1 MATFLSC
8 AFILFFLFFYVVS
21 PIEAQT
27 GGFSVELIHRDS
39 PKSPFYN
46 SSETPYQRLRNAFTR
61 STNRPNHFNQNS
73 SISSSKASQADIIPN
88 IGDYLIRISIGT
100 PATEILAVAD
110 TGSDLIWTQC
120 EPCPPSQCYMQDS
133 PLFDPKKSSTYK
145 SLPCSSSQCA
155 SLDQKSCSG
164 VNCQYS
170 VSYGDRSFSNG
181 NLATETVTLGSTT
194 GQAVA
199 LPGIT
204 FGCGTNNG
212 GLFNSKT
219 TGIVGLGGGDISLIS
234 QMRTTIAGK
243 FSYCLVRAS
252 STKINFGTNGI
263 VSGPGVVSTP
273 LIVKSKT
280 FYVLTI
286 DAISVGNQRLEVMSG
301 STPGGDIVID
311 SGTTLTLLPQGYNS
325 KLLSVMSSMIE
336 AQPVADPKG
345 SFELCYSFNS
355 LSQVPEVTIHFR
367 GADVKLSLSNFFV
380 KVSEDIV
387 CSVFKGT
394 NSLPLYGNIMQTNF
408 LVGYDIEQQTVSF
421 RPTDCTEQ

>member
-8 AFILFFLFFYVVS
+8 VFILFFLCFYVVS

-46 SSETPYQRLRNAFTR
+46 SSETPYQRLRDALTR
-61 STNRPNHFNQNS
+61 SLNRLNHFNQNS

-88 IGDYLIRISIGT
+88 NANYLIRISIGT
-100 PATEILAVAD
+100 PPTERLAVAD

-133 PLFDPKKSSTYK
+133 PLFDPKMSSTYK

-155 SLDQKSCSG
+155 SLNQKSCSG

-170 VSYGDRSFSNG
+170 VSYGDGSFSNG

-243 FSYCLVRAS
+243 FSYCLVPVS

-273 LIVKSKT
+273 LTKAKT

-286 DAISVGNQRLEVMSG
+286 DAISVGNQRLGV
-301 STPGGDIVID
+301 STPDIVID
-311 SGTTLTLLPQGYNS
+311 S
-325 KLLSVMSSMIE
+325 
-336 AQPVADPKG
+336 DPTG
-345 SFELCYSFNS
+345 SLELCYSFNS

-367 GADVKLSLSNFFV
+367 GADVKLSRSNFFV

-387 CSVFKGT
+387 CSVFKGIT
-394 NSLPLYGNIMQTNF
+394 NSVPIYGNIMQTNF

-421 RPTDCTEQ
+421 KPTDCTKQ

>member
-8 AFILFFLFFYVVS
+8 VFILFFLCFYVVS

-46 SSETPYQRLRNAFTR
+46 SSETPYQRLRDALTR
-61 STNRPNHFNQNS
+61 SLNRLNHFNQNS

-88 IGDYLIRISIGT
+88 NANYLIRISIGT
-100 PATEILAVAD
+100 PPTERLAVAD

-133 PLFDPKKSSTYK
+133 PLFDPKMSSTYK

-155 SLDQKSCSG
+155 SLNQKSCSG

-170 VSYGDRSFSNG
+170 VSYGDGSFSNG

-234 QMRTTIAGK
+234 QMRTTIAGNQR
-243 FSYCLVRAS
+243 L
-252 STKINFGTNGI
+252 G
-263 VSGPGVVSTP
+263 VSTP
-273 LIVKSKT
+273 
-280 FYVLTI
+280 
-286 DAISVGNQRLEVMSG
+286 
-301 STPGGDIVID
+301 DIVID
-311 SGTTLTLLPQGYNS
+311 SGTTLTFLPQGYNS
-325 KLLSVMSSMIE
+325 NLLSVMSSMIE
-336 AQPVADPKG
+336 AQPVADPTG
-345 SFELCYSFNS
+345 SLELCYSFNS

-367 GADVKLSLSNFFV
+367 GADVKLSRSNFFV

-387 CSVFKGT
+387 CSVFKGIT
-394 NSLPLYGNIMQTNF
+394 NSVPIYGNIMQTNF

-421 RPTDCTEQ
+421 KPTDCTKQ

>member
-1 MATFLSC
+1 M
-8 AFILFFLFFYVVS
+8 
-21 PIEAQT
+21 
-27 GGFSVELIHRDS
+27 
-39 PKSPFYN
+39 
-46 SSETPYQRLRNAFTR
+46 TR
-61 STNRPNHFNQNS
+61 SLNRLNHFNQNS

-88 IGDYLIRISIGT
+88 NANYLIRISIGT
-100 PATEILAVAD
+100 PPTERLAVAD

-133 PLFDPKKSSTYK
+133 PLFDPKMSSTYK

-155 SLDQKSCSG
+155 SLNQKSCSG

-170 VSYGDRSFSNG
+170 VSYGDGSFSNG

-243 FSYCLVRAS
+243 FSYCLVPVS

-273 LIVKSKT
+273 LTKAKT

-286 DAISVGNQRLEVMSG
+286 DAISVGNQRLGV
-301 STPGGDIVID
+301 STPDIVID
-311 SGTTLTLLPQGYNS
+311 SGTTLTFLPQGYNS
-325 KLLSVMSSMIE
+325 NLLSVMSSMIE
-336 AQPVADPKG
+336 AQPVADPTG
-345 SFELCYSFNS
+345 SLELCYSFNS

-367 GADVKLSLSNFFV
+367 GADVKLSPSNFFV

-387 CSVFKGT
+387 CSVFTGT
-394 NSLPLYGNIMQTNF
+394 NSVPIYGNIMQTNF

-421 RPTDCTEQ
+421 KPTDCTKQ

>member
-8 AFILFFLFFYVVS
+8 VFILFFLCFYVVS

-46 SSETPYQRLRNAFTR
+46 SSETPYQRLRDALTR
-61 STNRPNHFNQNS
+61 SLNRLNHFNQNS

-88 IGDYLIRISIGT
+88 NANYLIRISIGT
-100 PATEILAVAD
+100 PPTERLAVAD

-133 PLFDPKKSSTYK
+133 PLFDPKMSSTYK

-155 SLDQKSCSG
+155 SLNQKSCSG

-170 VSYGDRSFSNG
+170 VSYGDGSFSNG

-234 QMRTTIAGK
+234 QMRTTIAGNQR
-243 FSYCLVRAS
+243 L
-252 STKINFGTNGI
+252 G
-263 VSGPGVVSTP
+263 VSTP
-273 LIVKSKT
+273 
-280 FYVLTI
+280 
-286 DAISVGNQRLEVMSG
+286 
-301 STPGGDIVID
+301 DIVID
-311 SGTTLTLLPQGYNS
+311 S
-325 KLLSVMSSMIE
+325 
-336 AQPVADPKG
+336 DPTG
-345 SFELCYSFNS
+345 SLELCYSFNS

-367 GADVKLSLSNFFV
+367 GADVKLSRSNFFV

-387 CSVFKGT
+387 CSVFKGIT
-394 NSLPLYGNIMQTNF
+394 NSVPIYGNIMQTNF

-421 RPTDCTEQ
+421 KPTDCTKQ

>member
-8 AFILFFLFFYVVS
+8 VFILFFLCFYVVS

-46 SSETPYQRLRNAFTR
+46 SSETPYQRLRNALTR
-61 STNRPNHFNQNS
+61 SLNRLNHFNQNS

-88 IGDYLIRISIGT
+88 NANYLIRISIGT
-100 PATEILAVAD
+100 PPTERLAVAD

-133 PLFDPKKSSTYK
+133 PLFDPKMSSTYK

-155 SLDQKSCSG
+155 SLNQKSCSG

-170 VSYGDRSFSNG
+170 VSYGDGSFSNG

-234 QMRTTIAGK
+234 QMRTTIAG
-243 FSYCLVRAS
+243 
-252 STKINFGTNGI
+252 
-263 VSGPGVVSTP
+263 
-273 LIVKSKT
+273 
-280 FYVLTI
+280 
-286 DAISVGNQRLEVMSG
+286 NQRLEVMSG
-301 STPGGDIVID
+301 STPGGGIVID

-336 AQPVADPKG
+336 AQPVADPTG
-345 SFELCYSFNS
+345 SLELCYSFNS

-367 GADVKLSLSNFFV
+367 GADVKLSRSNFFV

-387 CSVFKGT
+387 CSVFKGIT
-394 NSLPLYGNIMQTNF
+394 NSVPIYGNIMQTNF

-421 RPTDCTEQ
+421 KPTDCTKQ

>member
-8 AFILFFLFFYVVS
+8 VFILFFLCFYVVS

-46 SSETPYQRLRNAFTR
+46 SSETPYQRLRDALTR
-61 STNRPNHFNQNS
+61 SLNRLNHFNQNS

-88 IGDYLIRISIGT
+88 NANYLIRISIGT
-100 PATEILAVAD
+100 PPTERLAVAD

-133 PLFDPKKSSTYK
+133 PLFDPKMSSTYK

-155 SLDQKSCSG
+155 SLNQKSCSG

-170 VSYGDRSFSNG
+170 VSYGDGSFSNG

-234 QMRTTIAGK
+234 QMRTTIAGNQR
-243 FSYCLVRAS
+243 L
-252 STKINFGTNGI
+252 G
-263 VSGPGVVSTP
+263 VSTP
-273 LIVKSKT
+273 
-280 FYVLTI
+280 
-286 DAISVGNQRLEVMSG
+286 
-301 STPGGDIVID
+301 DIVID
-311 SGTTLTLLPQGYNS
+311 SGTTLTFLPQGYNS
-325 KLLSVMSSMIE
+325 NLLSVMSSMIE
-336 AQPVADPKG
+336 AQPVADPTG
-345 SFELCYSFNS
+345 SLELCYSFNS

-367 GADVKLSLSNFFV
+367 GADVKLSPSNFFV

-387 CSVFKGT
+387 CSVFTGT
-394 NSLPLYGNIMQTNF
+394 NSVPIYGNIMQTNF

-421 RPTDCTEQ
+421 KPTDCTKQ

>member
-73 SISSSKASQADIIPN
+73 PISSSKASQADIIPN

-145 SLPCSSSQCA
+145 PLPCSSSQCA

-234 QMRTTIAGK
+234 QMRTTIAG
-243 FSYCLVRAS
+243 
-252 STKINFGTNGI
+252 
-263 VSGPGVVSTP
+263 
-273 LIVKSKT
+273 
-280 FYVLTI
+280 
-286 DAISVGNQRLEVMSG
+286 NQRLEVMSG

-345 SFELCYSFNS
+345 SLELCYSFNS

-367 GADVKLSLSNFFV
+367 GADVKLSPSNFFV

-421 RPTDCTEQ
+421 RPTDCTKQ